1 MSETLE
7 VLFTSDLSEQQWS
20 CCAWDFKT
28 ATSLMVYKGG
38 GAVNARCFCFIGSNH
53 IITANSAKPM
63 LHVWPINSQEQ
74 ISSVRFVVPGK
85 TNALAISPD
94 GNYLVAGIQETLYI
108 WQINSGRML
117 ANLSK
122 HYQAITCI
130 KFTDDGSHFVS
141 AGLDGSVLVWNL
153 PQVICNGD
161 NNQEPLYSFNDHG
174 LSVTD
179 VHIGSGGI
187 RSYLYSV
194 SLDRTCKVYDLS
206 SGTLLLNVVF
216 TESLSCVAS
225 NGLETSVH
233 VGTTEGQI
241 YEFHINSLPRTKEYH
256 MTKENMNKY
265 LGHKGTVSCIALSV
279 DGETLVSGGEDAQ
292 VHLWHIPSKQLIRT
306 LAHRGPVSNVTL
318 SLKKLHAFGPENTF
332 PNMFINNLKRMMD
345 SIETD
350 DSHTVE
356 ILVGENENDDDD
368 DQSEPYYQP
377 TKITNTLTPLA
388 GSSTEEIE
396 SLRQEIKKLKSI
408 NRKLFSISTKNILN
422 S

>member
-1 MSETLE
+1 MGDTLE

-20 CCAWDFKT
+20 CCAWDYKT

-38 GAVNARCFCFIGSNH
+38 GAVNPRCFCFIGNNH
-53 IITANSAKPM
+53 VISANSAKPM
-63 LHVWPINSQEQ
+63 FHIWPINSQEQ
-74 ISSVRFVVPGK
+74 ISSVRFVAPGK

-108 WQINSGRML
+108 WQISSGRML
-117 ANLSK
+117 TNLSK
-122 HYQAITCI
+122 HYQHITCI

-141 AGLDGSVLVWNL
+141 AGLDGAVIVWNL
-153 PQVICNGD
+153 AQVVSKAD
-161 NNQEPLYSFNDHG
+161 NNQEPLYAFNDHG

-179 VHIGSGGI
+179 IHIGSGGI

-194 SLDRTCKVYDLS
+194 SLDRTCKIYDLS
-206 SGTLLLNVVF
+206 SGILLLNVVF

-241 YEFHINSLPRTKEYH
+241 YEFHINSIPRTKEYH

-292 VHLWHIPSKQLIRT
+292 VHLWHIPSKQLVRT
-306 LAHRGPVSNVTL
+306 IAHRGPISNVTL
-318 SLKKLHAFGPENTF
+318 SLRKVGAFGPENTLS
-332 PNMFINNLKRMMD
+332 NIFINNLKRMTD
-345 SIETD
+345 SAEAD
-350 DSHTVE
+350 EAHTVE
-356 ILVGENENDDDD
+356 VLVEVNTDEECQLLANQFK
-368 DQSEPYYQP
+368 QS
-377 TKITNTLTPLA
+377 NASSLTIVA
-388 GSSTEEIE
+388 GSSSEEMDA
-396 SLRQEIKKLKSI
+396 LRQEIKKLKNI

>member
-1 MSETLE
+1 MSDSLE
-7 VLFTSDLSEQQWS
+7 VLYTSDLSEQQWS
-20 CCAWDFKT
+20 CCAWDYKT

-38 GAVNARCFCFIGSNH
+38 GSVNARCFCFVANNH
-53 IITANSAKPM
+53 IITANSAKP
-63 LHVWPINSQEQ
+63 LFHVWPINNQEQ
-74 ISSVRFVVPGK
+74 ISSVRFVAPGK
-85 TNALAISPD
+85 ANALAISPD

-108 WQINSGRML
+108 WQITSGRML

-122 HYQAITCI
+122 HYQPVTCI

-141 AGLDGSVLVWNL
+141 AGLDGGVLVWNL
-153 PQVICNGD
+153 AQVICNGD
-161 NNQEPLYSFNDHG
+161 NNQEPLYAFNDHG

-179 VHIGSGGI
+179 VHIGSGGM

-194 SLDRTCKVYDLS
+194 SLDRTCKIYDLS
-206 SGTLLLNVVF
+206 SGILLLNVVF

-241 YEFHINSLPRTKEYH
+241 YEFHINSIPRTKEYH

-265 LGHKGTVSCIALSV
+265 LGHKGTVSCIALSI

-306 LAHRGPVSNVTL
+306 LAHRGPISNVTL
-318 SLKKLHAFGPENTF
+318 SLRKLSDFGPENTF
-332 PNMFINNLKRMMD
+332 LNMFTNNLKRMMD
-345 SIETD
+345 SANADE
-350 DSHTVE
+350 SHTVE
-356 ILVGENENDDDD
+356 VLVEENDDDD
-368 DQSEPYYQP
+368 CQLHQQIKHTS
-377 TKITNTLTPLA
+377 TNGMTTLT
-388 GSSTEEIE
+388 GSNTEEVDA
-396 SLRQEIKKLKSI
+396 LRQEIKKLKNI